1 MELVKVTEE
10 MMMEQDGKRV
20 GGDSEHWIYLTNL
33 KAYNEGFLLGVY
45 LHFPFD
51 EEDLAQ
57 AYQTIC
63 VGNEFVDEF
72 GYSYEEY
79 FITDYDVPFSVG
91 EYDFPQSLAERY
103 DSLEE
108 YMSYPD
114 EVVRVIAE
122 NRDAEV
128 TIIELDDTG
137 VSDYEKLGYALV
149 DLGYYDIPE
158 HLANYI
164 DHEAIGRNYDFGMS
178 GEFITKYYIMSN
190 YMYIKDDS

>member
-1 MELVKVTEE
+1 MELVRVTEE

-20 GGDSEHWIYLTNL
+20 GGDSDHWIYLTNL

-72 GYSYEEY
+72 SYSYEEY

-108 YMSYPD
+108 YMGYPD

-137 VSDYEKLGYALV
+137 VSDHEKLGYALV

-164 DHEAIGRNYDFGMS
+164 DYEALGRDYDFGTS
-178 GEFITKYYIMSN
+178 GEFVDRYYIE
-190 YMYIKDDS
+190 YM

>member
-1 MELVKVTEE
+1 ML
-10 MMMEQDGKRV
+10 
-20 GGDSEHWIYLTNL
+20 I
-33 KAYNEGFLLGVY
+33 
-45 LHFPFD
+45 
-51 EEDLAQ
+51 
-57 AYQTIC
+57 
-63 VGNEFVDEF
+63 
-72 GYSYEEY
+72 
-79 FITDYDVPFSVG
+79 YDVPFSVG

-137 VSDYEKLGYALV
+137 VSDHEKLGYALV

-158 HLANYI
+158 QLANYI
-164 DHEAIGRNYDFGMS
+164 DYEAIGRDYDFGTS
-178 GEFITKYYIMSN
+178 GELVNKYYLEFG
-190 YMYIKDDS
+190 

>member
-20 GGDSEHWIYLTNL
+20 GGDSDHWIYLTNL

-51 EEDLAQ
+51 EDDLVQ

-63 VGNEFVDEF
+63 VGTEFVDEF

-79 FITDYDVPFSVG
+79 FITYYVVPFSVG

-122 NRDAEV
+122 HRGESPSIYELYEGMTDEERLGYLLV
-128 TIIELDDTG
+128 KEGLIIVPDHLR
-137 VSDYEKLGYALV
+137 SYIDYEA
-149 DLGYYDIPE
+149 I
-158 HLANYI
+158 AR
-164 DHEAIGRNYDFGMS
+164 DHAMNTD
-178 GEFITKYYIMSN
+178 GEFVDRYFVEFL
-190 YMYIKDDS
+190 